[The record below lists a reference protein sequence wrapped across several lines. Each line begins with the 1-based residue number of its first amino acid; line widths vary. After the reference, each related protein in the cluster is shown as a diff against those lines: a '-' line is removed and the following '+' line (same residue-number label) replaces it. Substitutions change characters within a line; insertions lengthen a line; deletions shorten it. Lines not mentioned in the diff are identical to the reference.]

1 MYTFLSSYYNIALDA
16 AMAISGGLDMRQN
29 LSFKRSMRL
38 WQPMLTFGLRED
50 ILIGKYSRHYK
61 HRLTKQQFLSL
72 LRVTS
77 ISVSTL
83 RISFLHT
90 YL

>member
-1 MYTFLSSYYNIALDA
+1 MTGNLTFNDLVRCKALDA

-29 LSFKRSMRL
+29 LNFRRSMRL

-50 ILIGKYSRHYK
+50 ILIGKYARHYK
-61 HRLTKQQFLSL
+61 HRLTREQFLSM

-77 ISVSTL
+77 ISVRGGTW
-83 RISFLHT
+83 R
-90 YL
+90 